1 MHKFRPVY
9 GRHTCARYLV
19 RAQVLHE
26 HKGKEHNIVSNI
38 GKNNGNTKGFNLG
51 SLFAGSSALQ
61 QAIAIPGAHMGM
73 IDGAGARVG
82 LECSW
87 FAPDR
92 WSCMFAGQF
101 ARAAVG
107 VLGLEEHILT
117 ALEGR
122 RHIAGF
128 LAELCD
134 IVDTVGGGEPWARER
149 VLGKLVK
156 LGAITRAPKN
166 AGYMQTTPVALAF
179 YRAWAH
185 QAQHGGAAWTAENMR
200 ELNVTTEDVAPH
212 KTPFIWKV
220 PLSVG
225 EMTPGKLEEIV
236 GKTLKAESKLT
247 MLGFGP
253 GGFVIQ
259 AASTPDTR
267 KLQPGARPRGLIAL
281 KAYRPED
288 GLVFAVQV
296 VCNAGRVTLNT
307 AIPRVIHGN
316 TVLQEAHMLRGELEW
331 KGLTTF
337 PIVQEISEDYL
348 RMFLNSPTIHT
359 HFPELVRMLTPA
371 PAQVVLNN
379 MAGNPKL
386 RDLMSSVEDEQ
397 RRHIADV
404 IAEARLVQDGS
415 SALVGAT
422 AAPVE
427 TSAAAEAPVGELEE
441 VAVQPAVAREVT
453 EQAMQATVGELEEVA
468 VSELQAGVGAPSED
482 RLQDLIE
489 AHAPDADTEQDG
501 EHSAASDEDED
512 EHSAGV
518 EQEEVAPAAA
528 V

>member
-1 MHKFRPVY
+1 
-9 GRHTCARYLV
+9 
-19 RAQVLHE
+19 
-26 HKGKEHNIVSNI
+26 
-38 GKNNGNTKGFNLG
+38 
-51 SLFAGSSALQ
+51 
-61 QAIAIPGAHMGM
+61 
-73 IDGAGARVG
+73 
-82 LECSW
+82 
-87 FAPDR
+87 
-92 WSCMFAGQF
+92 
-101 ARAAVG
+101 
-107 VLGLEEHILT
+107 
-117 ALEGR
+117 
-122 RHIAGF
+122 
-128 LAELCD
+128 
-134 IVDTVGGGEPWARER
+134 
-149 VLGKLVK
+149 
-156 LGAITRAPKN
+156 
-166 AGYMQTTPVALAF
+166 
-179 YRAWAH
+179 
-185 QAQHGGAAWTAENMR
+185 
-200 ELNVTTEDVAPH
+200 
-212 KTPFIWKV
+212 
-220 PLSVG
+220 
-225 EMTPGKLEEIV
+225 V

-267 KLQPGARPRGLIAL
+267 KLQPGARPRGLIPL

-307 AIPRVIHGN
+307 AIPRVIHGS
-316 TVLQEAHMLRGELEW
+316 TVLQEAHTLRGELEW

-404 IAEARLVQDGS
+404 IAEARLVQEGKA
-415 SALVGAT
+415 ALSGAI
-422 AAPVE
+422 AAPAEVP
-427 TSAAAEAPVGELEE
+427 AVAEAPVGELEE
-441 VAVQPAVAREVT
+441 VAVQPAAREVS
-453 EQAMQATVGELEEVA
+453 EQDMQATVGELEEVA

-501 EHSAASDEDED
+501 EHSAASDGDEE

-518 EQEEVAPAAA
+518 EQEEVASAAA